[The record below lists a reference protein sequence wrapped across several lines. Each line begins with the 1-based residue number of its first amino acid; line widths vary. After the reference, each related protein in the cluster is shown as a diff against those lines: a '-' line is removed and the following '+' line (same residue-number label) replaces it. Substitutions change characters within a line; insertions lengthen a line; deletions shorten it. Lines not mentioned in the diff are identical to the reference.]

1 MIASESTEKFFEHW
15 QNYNWKQI
23 DNLLDERIKIEL
35 IWLDTT
41 IKGKNR
47 CLNLLKKIENENLH
61 PMIKIVEIIG
71 SQKDILVRANYLASK
86 SIINAP
92 HFYSF
97 NGQEC
102 KEYKACFLLNWEN
115 RKMIGLD
122 IFECPVFPTDEI
134 LNWIEKI

>member
-1 MIASESTEKFFEHW
+1 MTKESTKRFFEHW

-23 DNLLDERIKIEL
+23 DNLLDERIEIEL

-47 CLNLLKKIENENLH
+47 CLNLLKKIENENLY

-71 SQKDILVRANYLASK
+71 SQKDILVQANYLESK

-92 HFYSF
+92 HFHSF
-97 NGQEC
+97 NGQEY
-102 KEYKACFLLNWEN
+102 KECKACFLLSWEN
-115 RKMIGLD
+115 GKMIGLD
-122 IFECPVFPTDEI
+122 IFECPVFTTDEI